1 MILIFLLIIIAVV
14 FALYMLGYIPETD
27 KYVLRVTKLN
37 LLDDMDIND
46 VNDICRVH
54 NKLDFDEIKKLER
67 DKKYLTFT
75 GMKTVQEIMND
86 KEKLEV
92 LEYGELCKNIKDG
105 KIIGEDV
112 FLTKLKE
119 IGVNDSNPTKNCLAY
134 IKLGLSGVIREG
146 KLLEPMDVLKE
157 HYPKFASNVGRCS
170 E

>member
-1 MILIFLLIIIAVV
+1 
-14 FALYMLGYIPETD
+14 MLGYIPGTD

-54 NKLDFDEIKKLER
+54 NKLDLDEIKKLER

-75 GMKTVQEIMND
+75 GMKTLQEIIND
-86 KEKLEV
+86 KEKLKV
-92 LEYGELCKNIKDG
+92 IEYGELCKYIKDG

-119 IGVNDSNPTKNCLAY
+119 IGVNDNNPTKNCLAY
-134 IKLGLSGVIREG
+134 INLGLRGVIREG
-146 KLLEPMDVLKE
+146 KLLEPMDVLE
-157 HYPKFASNVGRCS
+157 DHYPKFASNVGRCS